1 MRTAARARRTTTDPG
16 VALPVEPRTGPPSD
30 RPDGLRESVLAGRR
44 AARRAADVLAHAG
57 CTVDE
62 WLVLDALRR
71 RPGATMSE
79 LRAATVTDKATLG
92 RRVDALVTRA
102 LVYREVDAFDR
113 RVVRVHLSSRGRDV
127 LSGLDARLAEPEQ
140 GDQPHDE

>member
-1 MRTAARARRTTTDPG
+1 MRTAPRAGRTTTVVPAD
-16 VALPVEPRTGPPSD
+16 V
-30 RPDGLRESVLAGRR
+30 LRDTVLAGRR

-71 RPGATMSE
+71 RPGAMMSE

-127 LSGLDARLAEPEQ
+127 LSGLDARLAQAEQ
-140 GDQPHDE
+140 GDQPGDQ

>member
-1 MRTAARARRTTTDPG
+1 MRTSTRSESPTASLGAHASGAGPAA
-16 VALPVEPRTGPPSD
+16 E
-30 RPDGLRESVLAGRR
+30 LRGSVVAGRR
-44 AARRAADVLAHAG
+44 AARRASDALAPAG
-57 CTVDE
+57 CTLDE

-79 LRAATVTDKATLG
+79 LRAATVMDKATLG

-127 LSGLDARLAEPEQ
+127 LSGLDARLAEAEQ
-140 GDQPHDE
+140 GDQPREQ

>member
-1 MRTAARARRTTTDPG
+1 MRTAARAGRTTTDSGAAVPTD
-16 VALPVEPRTGPPSD
+16 LRTGLPATPAVD
-30 RPDGLRESVLAGRR
+30 LRESVLAGRR
-44 AARRAADVLAHAG
+44 AARRAAEVVAHAG

-62 WLVLDALRR
+62 WLVLDALGR
-71 RPGATMSE
+71 RPGVTMSE

-113 RVVRVHLSSRGRDV
+113 RVIRVHLSSRGRDV
-127 LSGLDARLAEPEQ
+127 LSGLDARLAQPEQ
-140 GDQPHDE
+140 ADDPRHQ

>member
-1 MRTAARARRTTTDPG
+1 MRTSTRSERPTAGPDVGASGATAAA
-16 VALPVEPRTGPPSD
+16 ALRG
-30 RPDGLRESVLAGRR
+30 SVVAGRR
-44 AARRAADVLAHAG
+44 AARRAAEAVAPAG

-71 RPGATMSE
+71 RPGAMMSE

-127 LSGLDARLAEPEQ
+127 LSDLDARLAEAEQ
-140 GDQPHDE
+140 GDQPGDQ

>member
-1 MRTAARARRTTTDPG
+1 MRTAARAGSTTTDPG
-16 VALPVEPRTGPPSD
+16 AAVPTDLRADLPATPAAD
-30 RPDGLRESVLAGRR
+30 LRESVLAGRR
-44 AARRAADVLAHAG
+44 SARRAAEVVAHAG

-62 WLVLDALRR
+62 WLVLDALGR

-113 RVVRVHLSSRGRDV
+113 RVIRVHLSSRGRDV
-127 LSGLDARLAEPEQ
+127 LSGLDARLAQPEQ
-140 GDQPHDE
+140 ADDPRHQ

>member
-1 MRTAARARRTTTDPG
+1 MPAG
-16 VALPVEPRTGPPSD
+16 ALRDT
-30 RPDGLRESVLAGRR
+30 VLAGRR

-62 WLVLDALRR
+62 WLVLDALAR

-102 LVYREVDAFDR
+102 LAFREVDTFDR
-113 RVVRVHLSSRGRDV
+113 RVIRVHLSSRGRDV
-127 LSGLDARLAEPEQ
+127 LSDLDARLAEAEQ
-140 GDQPHDE
+140 GDQPRDQ

>member
-1 MRTAARARRTTTDPG
+1 MRTAVRSGSTTTEPG
-16 VALPVEPRTGPPSD
+16 GDVPEAPADL
-30 RPDGLRESVLAGRR
+30 LRDSVLAGRR
-44 AARRAADVLAHAG
+44 AARRAADVLAQAG

-62 WLVLDALRR
+62 WLVLGALGR

-113 RVVRVHLSSRGRDV
+113 RVIRVHLSSRGRDV
-127 LSGLDARLAEPEQ
+127 LSGLDARLAQAEHA
-140 GDQPHDE
+140 DQPRDE

>member
-1 MRTAARARRTTTDPG
+1 MRTSTRSESPTAGLDVGGSGATAAA
-16 VALPVEPRTGPPSD
+16 ALRG
-30 RPDGLRESVLAGRR
+30 SVVAGRH
-44 AARRAADVLAHAG
+44 AARRAAEALAPAG

-113 RVVRVHLSSRGRDV
+113 RVVRVHLSSRGRGV
-127 LSGLDARLAEPEQ
+127 LSDLDARLAEAEQ
-140 GDQPHDE
+140 GDQPRDQ

>member
-1 MRTAARARRTTTDPG
+1 MRTAARAERTTTDAG
-16 VALPVEPRTGPPSD
+16 AALPAAPPTLPSAEL
-30 RPDGLRESVLAGRR
+30 LRESVLAGRR

-62 WLVLDALRR
+62 WLVLDALGR

-102 LVYREVDAFDR
+102 LVFREVDAFDR
-113 RVVRVHLSSRGRDV
+113 RVIRVHLSSRGRDV
-127 LSGLDARLAEPEQ
+127 LSGLAARLAEAEQ
-140 GDQPHDE
+140 ADDPRDQ

>member
-1 MRTAARARRTTTDPG
+1 MRTAARAGSTTTDPG
-16 VALPVEPRTGPPSD
+16 AAAPTDLRTDLPATPAVD
-30 RPDGLRESVLAGRR
+30 LRESVLAGRR
-44 AARRAADVLAHAG
+44 AARRAAEVVAHAG

-62 WLVLDALRR
+62 WLVLDALGR
-71 RPGATMSE
+71 RPGVTMSE

-113 RVVRVHLSSRGRDV
+113 RVIRVHLSSRGRDV
-127 LSGLDARLAEPEQ
+127 LSGLDARLAQPEQ
-140 GDQPHDE
+140 ADDPRHQ

>member
-1 MRTAARARRTTTDPG
+1 MRTAARAGHTTTDAGAAVPTD
-16 VALPVEPRTGPPSD
+16 LRTGLPAD
-30 RPDGLRESVLAGRR
+30 LRGSVLAGRR
-44 AARRAADVLAHAG
+44 AARRAAEVVAHGG

-62 WLVLDALRR
+62 WLVLDALGR

-79 LRAATVTDKATLG
+79 LRAATVMDKATLG

-113 RVVRVHLSSRGRDV
+113 RVIRVHLSSRGRDV
-127 LSGLDARLAEPEQ
+127 LSGLDARLAEAEQ
-140 GDQPHDE
+140 ADDPRHQ

>member
-1 MRTAARARRTTTDPG
+1 MRTAPRAGRTTTG
-16 VALPVEPRTGPPSD
+16 VPAGALRDT
-30 RPDGLRESVLAGRR
+30 VLAGRR

-62 WLVLDALRR
+62 WLVLDALAR

-102 LVYREVDAFDR
+102 LAFREVDTFDR
-113 RVVRVHLSSRGRDV
+113 RVIRVHLSSRGRDV
-127 LSGLDARLAEPEQ
+127 LSDLDARLAEAEQ
-140 GDQPHDE
+140 GDQPRDQ

>member
-1 MRTAARARRTTTDPG
+1 MRTSLRSGSTTTKPG
-16 VALPVEPRTGPPSD
+16 TGVPAPTSAD
-30 RPDGLRESVLAGRR
+30 LLRDSVLAGRR
-44 AARRAADVLAHAG
+44 AARRAADALAHAG

-62 WLVLDALRR
+62 WLVLDTLGR

-113 RVVRVHLSSRGRDV
+113 RVIRVHLSSRGRDV
-127 LSGLDARLAEPEQ
+127 LSGLGARLAEAEQ
-140 GDQPHDE
+140 GDQPRDQ